1 MPAAHRYPGPW
12 LGCDREPAVDPR
24 AAPGAPAAAG
34 RHRPGPRWSA
44 SRLWLVALALTLL
57 VPALHEGERSWW
69 PWVCVAA
76 LVGGLLALTYVRR
89 GRGNAETA

>member
-1 MPAAHRYPGPW
+1 VSQSPT
-12 LGCDREPAVDPR
+12 
-24 AAPGAPAAAG
+24 
-34 RHRPGPRWSA
+34 PGPRPEPQPLRVDTGRVLLVGTA
-44 SRLWLVALALTLL
+44 LWLVALAVTLL

-76 LVGGLLALTYVRR
+76 IVGGLLALTYVRR

>member
-1 MPAAHRYPGPW
+1 MSQSST
-12 LGCDREPAVDPR
+12 
-24 AAPGAPAAAG
+24 
-34 RHRPGPRWSA
+34 PGPRPTPQPLRVDTGRVLLVGIA
-44 SRLWLVALALTLL
+44 LWLVALAVTLL

-76 LVGGLLALTYVRR
+76 VVGGLLALTYVRR